1 MWSIENRWK
10 VNSYMNRAIITV
22 AGVSSRFNENEEDK
36 VLKCIYSTGDD
47 RKTIL
52 YSILRKC
59 EGYDKVVIVG
69 GYQYERL
76 LEYINTYGQEFSFE
90 IESVYNSA
98 YEIYGSGYSLW
109 KGLEKCLEGE
119 EPSGITFIEG
129 DLCFDA
135 ESFEQIKNS
144 EWSCVSYNHK
154 PIYSNKAVVAYI
166 NQEEQIKYVYNIS
179 HGLLQI
185 TEPFSMLMNSG
196 QMWKFADWDRVKEI
210 VNTMSEAEWQGTNLV
225 FVEKYF
231 AGIAPDKREIIAIK
245 EWENCNTREDY
256 LRSRGLL

>member
-1 MWSIENRWK
+1 MK
-10 VNSYMNRAIITV
+10 VAIITV

-36 VLKCIYSTGDD
+36 VLKCIYSVGDA

-59 EGYDKVVIVG
+59 EGYQKVIIVG
-69 GYQYERL
+69 GYQYDNL

-90 IESVYNSA
+90 IEMVYNAA
-98 YEIYGSGYSLW
+98 YEKYGSGYSLW
-109 KGLEKCLEGE
+109 KGIEKCAQIGA
-119 EPSGITFIEG
+119 PADITFVEG

-135 ESFEQIKNS
+135 ESFEQLKNS
-144 EWSCVSYNHK
+144 ELSCVSYNHK

-166 NQEEQIKYVYNIS
+166 NQEEQIKYVFNVS

-196 QMWKFADWDRVKEI
+196 QMWKFADWNRVEELI
-210 VNTMSEAEWQGTNLV
+210 NTMSEAEWQGTNLV

-231 AGIAPDKREIIAIK
+231 EGISSTKREIVAIK
-245 EWENCNTREDY
+245 EWENCNTRRDY
-256 LRSRGLL
+256 LQSIELL